1 MTKLFYF
8 LVVFNLYG
16 ASLFSQ
22 QTAESLSLKK
32 TFTNLQD
39 ALKNPDQV
47 YRLDL
52 SNQKL
57 SNSVVNWQKFKNLEY
72 LSLKNDHLKV
82 LPKEIFGLQNLK
94 TLDISLNDFET
105 LSDDFVK
112 FKNLEELYLNDET
125 NLNVPKTL
133 ILLSKLP
140 KLKALHLE
148 GDHLSRLPEHISELK
163 NLQSLYLNNNLFK
176 EVPAQIKGLDHLQ
189 YLDLN
194 NNQIPVNL
202 INIQQLN
209 FGFKIQ
215 F

>member
-1 MTKLFYF
+1 MTKLFYLL
-8 LVVFNLYG
+8 LVFSLCI

-22 QTAESLSLKK
+22 QTADSLSLKK

-82 LPKEIFGLQNLK
+82 LPAEIFGLLNLK

-112 FKNLEELYLNDET
+112 FKNLEELYLNDEK

-133 ILLSKLP
+133 KLLNKLP
-140 KLKALHLE
+140 KLKVLHLE
-148 GDHLSRLPEHISELK
+148 GDHLSTLPEHISELK

-202 INIQQLN
+202 INMQQLN